1 MTLGKQKLVWFLCLI
16 ALAFGL
22 IVAAG
27 PIAAAQW
34 SQRDGIAWYRLWWI
48 GLATTIA
55 SAAIYCV
62 ALRLER
68 RFSFRQFCWLI
79 IPVAANFLL
88 IARAG
93 RALEIAWRSSDNAA
107 LTSYGTCAGAFLAG
121 TLVWIVILPC
131 EQFWSPGRANWL
143 AWQCF
148 LFSAAVVAIVI
159 AFSQLSQA
167 LLQSYSMSHQVGLLF
182 LQQWAQR
189 TCIVIFVVIFVFL
202 IVRLLLP
209 IVFFSAS
216 EFLGQTRQQSM
227 ADVHS

>member
-1 MTLGKQKLVWFLCLI
+1 MPLGKQKLVWFLCLV
-16 ALAFGL
+16 ALGFSL
-22 IVAAG
+22 IFAAG

-34 SQRDGIAWYRLWWI
+34 SQRDGIAWYKLWWI

-55 SAAIYCV
+55 STAIFCV

-79 IPVAANFLL
+79 IPLVANFLL
-88 IARAG
+88 TARAG
-93 RALEIAWRSSDNAA
+93 RALEIAWRSSDNGA
-107 LTSYGTCAGAFLAG
+107 LTFYGSCAGAFLAG

-148 LFSAAVVAIVI
+148 LFSAAFVTMVI

-167 LLQSYSMSHQVGLLF
+167 LLQSYSLSHKVGLLI

-189 TCIVIFVVIFVFL
+189 TCMVTFVFL

-209 IVFFSAS
+209 IAFFSAS
-216 EFLGQTRQQSM
+216 DILGRTGQQSM
-227 ADVHS
+227 PDVHS